1 LAGLPPGLKQ
11 TPGLTRT
18 IFCRLIRGSDSRH
31 YRSLNSQI
39 RSILIIKPSSLGDIV
54 HTLPAVA
61 AIHDAHPTAE
71 ITWVINP
78 EWTTLLRGNPD
89 VNHVHIFPRG
99 EFSALNAPRT
109 LWPWIKKTRSLHP
122 DVALDFQGLFRSAW
136 IGKISGA
143 QEFWG
148 MSDGREGSRLF
159 YQRTAKV
166 DRRAHAVDRYL
177 KLAEAFGAP
186 AREQLRFSLPSG
198 DPLPRFDPF
207 PPFVL
212 LHPFARG
219 YQKSLRQSV
228 VERFCEAFDPV
239 RVVVV
244 GKSSRKIAVPENCV
258 NLLNQTTLLQLIWLI
273 RAARFVVSVDS
284 GPMHIAA
291 AVTSQ
296 LVSIHTWSDPRRVG
310 PYNSEAWVWKNGELL
325 KAGEI
330 TAATKLKKGRAFRE
344 ADITA
349 VVDLVGD
356 IPEVPKS

>member
-1 LAGLPPGLKQ
+1 LADSAIADLK
-11 TPGLTRT
+11 
-18 IFCRLIRGSDSRH
+18 SE
-31 YRSLNSQI
+31 I
-39 RSILIIKPSSLGDIV
+39 RSILVIKPSSLGDIV

-61 AIHDAHPTAE
+61 AIHEAHPAAE

-143 QEFWG
+143 REFWG

-159 YQRTAKV
+159 YQRAAKV

-177 KLAEAFGAP
+177 KLAEAYGAP
-186 AREQLRFSLPSG
+186 AREQLRFSLPTG

-219 YQKSLRQSV
+219 NQKSLRPSV

-239 RVVVV
+239 RVVIV

-296 LVSIHTWSDPRRVG
+296 LISIHTWSDPRRVG

-344 ADITA
+344 SDIKA
-349 VVDLVGD
+349 IVELVGD
-356 IPEVPKS
+356 IPEVPRS